1 MSYST
6 SSAIHRLRTM
16 LAAEEAG
23 TKERKQLAD
32 AESLLT
38 ELREFHADLS
48 HWAPRW
54 KSNLNDGVQ
63 ITASPLWKL
72 FRLPKWQKTL
82 KETWQK
88 LEKGDYDWAHLALTL
103 RPNEVREKCKRDR
116 SLAIAHHLEDLC
128 EIQVPVPKK
137 RAVKKAAKKAAKKGN
152 SSEQE
157 ELL

>member
-1 MSYST
+1 
-6 SSAIHRLRTM
+6 M

-54 KSNLNDGVQ
+54 KPNLNDGVQ